1 MKISKPEYL
10 KKVAEIDSSEKER
23 LLSRMSGKLPRR
35 LQKEKL
41 SIEDAL
47 AIQLEIE
54 DEQLQEWREKMHKI
68 RAKLSESLPEPKPAK
83 RKKAAPGKEIAPA
96 KEVTTAGKPVAP
108 QKTAAAKATKP
119 AVTKLPAKANAK
131 PVKKTPIA

>member
-10 KKVAEIDSSEKER
+10 KKVAEIDSTEKER

-68 RAKLSESLPEPKPAK
+68 RAKLSESLPKPAK